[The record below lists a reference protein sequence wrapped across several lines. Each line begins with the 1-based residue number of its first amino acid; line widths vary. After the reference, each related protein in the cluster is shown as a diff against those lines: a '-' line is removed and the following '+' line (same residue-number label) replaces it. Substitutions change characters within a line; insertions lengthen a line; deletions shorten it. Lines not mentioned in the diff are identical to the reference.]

1 MAMARRRAVERVGLV
16 MRSKV
21 AGNQTETCEEKP
33 FDFEQAGI
41 CDVVGEFHL
50 VGFERLDAKAEEL
63 AFVGE
68 VEVDF
73 GGLEFS

>member
-1 MAMARRRAVERVGLV
+1 MAMARRKGGREGRAGDEEQGR
-16 MRSKV
+16 
-21 AGNQTETCEEKP
+21 GNQTETCEEKP
-33 FDFEQAGI
+33 FDFEQAGMG
-41 CDVVGEFHL
+41 DVVREFPL
-50 VGFERLDAKAEEL
+50 VGFERLNAKAEEL

>member
-1 MAMARRRAVERVGLV
+1 MSEEKGGWEGGAGDEEQGR
-16 MRSKV
+16 
-21 AGNQTETCEEKP
+21 GNQTETCEEKP